1 MPVGRKKTQMSRWS
15 NSALVLLGGT
25 DRNIVLTESLLG
37 EDIQLDVMF
46 TAPTP
51 TKVTRISRDENKIY
65 VSDHIDLFQAGQKI
79 GFSCKHDTSL
89 YTIQEVNETD
99 NSIKLV
105 EPVPLTIQAETIEFP
120 IDLTDYTL
128 DFKVIPRKAVVV
140 DGRNGLDIESISAI
154 TPGAT
159 AIGTVITSPSER
171 LDGRMKLHI
180 PAATIN
186 AAVQPFTLDTDEVI
200 MLTGYYSIT
209 SPVVGTNPASTKKQR
224 ITIVTRTDGVTI

>member
-1 MPVGRKKTQMSRWS
+1 MSRWS

-37 EDIQLDVMF
+37 EDVQLDVMF

-51 TKVTRISRDENKIY
+51 SIVTRIERATNKIY

-89 YTIQEVNETD
+89 YTIQAVNTLD
-99 NSIKLV
+99 NSLTLV
-105 EPVPLTIQAETIEFP
+105 EPVPMTIQSDTIEFP
-120 IDLTDYTL
+120 IDLTNYTL
-128 DFKVIPRKAVVV
+128 DFKVIPRKATVV
-140 DGRNGLDIESISAI
+140 DGRNGLDIESIDAI
-154 TPGAT
+154 TPGAV
-159 AIGTVITSPSER
+159 AIGTVITSLSER

-186 AAVQPFTLDTDEVI
+186 TAVQPFTLDTDEVI

-209 SPVVGTNPASTKKQR
+209 SPVVDATPASTKKQR